1 VGLFRRRRTDADRI
15 TSAKLQAL
23 LGVGKVA
30 LNDLAKRGIV
40 KRGERKGTYAL
51 LGPQYGCRMTI
62 VKHVLD
68 EKGHDVHFIHPDS
81 SVFDALKMMAENNIG
96 SLVVLEDGKLV
107 GIITERH
114 YAREI
119 VLKGRTSLGTL
130 VRDIMSTKVIYARP
144 DQSVQEC
151 MAVMTARAVRHLP
164 VLERGRLVGIVSIG
178 DMVKSVIDDQ
188 KFIIEQLEHFIH
200 GDR

>member
-1 VGLFRRRRTDADRI
+1 
-15 TSAKLQAL
+15 
-23 LGVGKVA
+23 
-30 LNDLAKRGIV
+30 
-40 KRGERKGTYAL
+40 
-51 LGPQYGCRMTI
+51 MTT

-68 EKGHDVHFIHPDS
+68 QKGHHVHFVRPDA

-96 SLVVLEDGKLV
+96 SLVVLEAGKLV
-107 GIITERH
+107 GVITERH

-119 VLKGRTSLGTL
+119 VLKGRTSPGTL

-144 DQSVQEC
+144 DQSVEEC

-164 VLERGRLVGIVSIG
+164 VLEGGRLVGIVSIG

-188 KFIIEQLEHFIH
+188 KFMIEQLEHFIH

>member
-1 VGLFRRRRTDADRI
+1 
-15 TSAKLQAL
+15 
-23 LGVGKVA
+23 
-30 LNDLAKRGIV
+30 
-40 KRGERKGTYAL
+40 
-51 LGPQYGCRMTI
+51 MTT

-68 EKGHDVHFIHPDS
+68 QKGHHVHFIHPDA

-107 GIITERH
+107 GVITERL

-119 VLKGRTSLGTL
+119 VLKGRTSPGTL

-144 DQSVQEC
+144 DQSVEEC

-164 VLERGRLVGIVSIG
+164 VLEGGRLVGIVSIG

>member
-1 VGLFRRRRTDADRI
+1 
-15 TSAKLQAL
+15 
-23 LGVGKVA
+23 
-30 LNDLAKRGIV
+30 
-40 KRGERKGTYAL
+40 
-51 LGPQYGCRMTI
+51 MTT

-68 EKGHDVHFIHPDS
+68 QKGHHVHFIHPDA

-96 SLVVLEDGKLV
+96 SLVVLEGGKLV
-107 GIITERH
+107 GVITERH

-119 VLKGRTSLGTL
+119 VLKGRTSPGTL

-144 DQSVQEC
+144 DQSVEEC

-164 VLERGRLVGIVSIG
+164 VLEGGRLVGIVSIG

-188 KFIIEQLEHFIH
+188 KFMIEQLEHFIH

>member
-1 VGLFRRRRTDADRI
+1 
-15 TSAKLQAL
+15 
-23 LGVGKVA
+23 
-30 LNDLAKRGIV
+30 
-40 KRGERKGTYAL
+40 
-51 LGPQYGCRMTI
+51 MTI

-68 EKGHDVHFIHPDS
+68 KKGHDVHFIQPDA
-81 SVFDALKMMAENNIG
+81 SVFDALKVMAEENIG

-119 VLKGRTSLGTL
+119 VLKGRTSPGTL
-130 VRDIMSTKVIYARP
+130 VRDIMSTKVVCARP
-144 DQSVQEC
+144 DQSVEEC
-151 MAVMTARAVRHLP
+151 MAVMTAKAVRHLP
-164 VLERGRLVGIVSIG
+164 VLEGGRLVGIVSIG
-178 DMVKSVIDDQ
+178 DMVNSVIGDQ